1 MKEKKNE
8 MILPTLGDLFTT
20 QEERDY
26 MKAEKI
32 DEIEI
37 SKIKDF
43 PNHPF
48 KVIDDEKMDAL
59 IESIKERG
67 VLSPAIVRPKEDG
80 TYEMISGHRRKHAS
94 QRLGLKTLK
103 CLVKDLTDD
112 EATILMVDSNIQ
124 REEILPSEKA
134 FAYKMKLDAIKHQ
147 GERTDLTG
155 DATSA
160 PLVQKLDKSVS
171 RDIIAQENQES
182 SEQVRRYIR
191 LTYLV
196 DELLEMVD
204 NKKLGFRT
212 AVELSYLEIDN
223 QYCLYDI
230 MDANEVAPNLAQAV
244 HLKKM
249 QQEGTLTEDKII
261 KMICLEKSN
270 QKEKLSIEVQSIKD
284 YFPSNYSLRMMQDKI
299 KELLEQYKL
308 NWQKVKA
315 EKSKNED
322 LTR

>member
-1 MKEKKNE
+1 MKDKKIE
-8 MILPTLGDLFTT
+8 MKLPTLDDLFTT

-32 DEIEI
+32 DEIDI
-37 SKIKDF
+37 SKIRDF

-59 IESIKERG
+59 VESIKERG

-94 QRLGLKTLK
+94 KRAGLKTLK

-147 GERTDLTG
+147 GKQLEEES
-155 DATSA
+155 TSR
-160 PLVQKLDKSVS
+160 PMVEKLSSDV
-171 RDIIAQENQES
+171 IGEEIGES
-182 SEQVRRYIR
+182 GRQIQRYIR
-191 LTYLV
+191 LTNLV
-196 DELLEMVD
+196 DELLDLVD
-204 NKKLGFRT
+204 EKKLGFRT
-212 AVELSYLEIDN
+212 AVELSYLEVDN
-223 QYCLYDI
+223 QYCVYDL
-230 MDANEVAPNLAQAV
+230 MQENEIAPNLAQAI
-244 HLKKM
+244 HLKKLE
-249 QQEGTLTEDKII
+249 QEGHLTEEKIEN
-261 KMICLEKSN
+261 MLS
-270 QKEKLSIEVQSIKD
+270 KEKANQREKISLTIDSIKD
-284 YFPSNYSLRMMQDKI
+284 CFPSNYSTKQMQDKI

-308 NWQKVKA
+308 EWQMVKPA
-315 EKSKNED
+315 KEKIED

>member
-1 MKEKKNE
+1 MKDKKIE
-8 MILPTLGDLFTT
+8 MKLPTLDDLFTT

-32 DEIEI
+32 DEIDI
-37 SKIKDF
+37 SKIRDF

-48 KVIDDEKMDAL
+48 KVVDDEKMDAL
-59 IESIKERG
+59 VESIKERG

-94 QRLGLKTLK
+94 QRAGLKTLK
-103 CLVKDLTDD
+103 CLVKELTDD

-147 GERTDLTG
+147 GERTDLTCV
-155 DATSA
+155 
-160 PLVQKLDKSVS
+160 PLAHKSEESKKS
-171 RDIIAQENQES
+171 REIVAEDSDES
-182 SEQVRRYIR
+182 PDQVRRFIR

-196 DELLEMVD
+196 DELLELVD
-204 NKKLGFRT
+204 EKKLGFRT
-212 AVELSYLEIDN
+212 AVELSYLEVDN
-223 QYCLYDI
+223 QYCVYDL
-230 MDANEVAPNLAQAV
+230 MQENEIAPNLAQAI
-244 HLKKM
+244 HLKKLE
-249 QQEGTLTEDKII
+249 QEGHLTEEKIEN
-261 KMICLEKSN
+261 MLS
-270 QKEKLSIEVQSIKD
+270 KEKANQREKISLTIDSIKD
-284 YFPSNYSLRMMQDKI
+284 CFPSNYSTKQMQDKI

-308 NWQKVKA
+308 EWQMVKPA
-315 EKSKNED
+315 KEKIED

>member
-8 MILPTLGDLFTT
+8 MILPTLDDLFTT

-80 TYEMISGHRRKHAS
+80 SYEMISGHRRKHAS
-94 QRLGLKTLK
+94 QRLGIKTLK

-147 GERTDLTG
+147 GKRTDLIEES
-155 DATSA
+155 TSC
-160 PLVQKLDKSVS
+160 PVVTKSAKE
-171 RDIIAQENQES
+171 IAEDN
-182 SEQVRRYIR
+182 SERQVYRYIR

-212 AVELSYLEIDN
+212 AVELSYLDVDN

-299 KELLEQYKL
+299 KELLEQYKM

>member
-1 MKEKKNE
+1 MKDKKIE
-8 MILPTLGDLFTT
+8 MKLPTLDDLFTT

-32 DEIEI
+32 DEIDI
-37 SKIKDF
+37 SKIRDF

-59 IESIKERG
+59 VESIKERG

-94 QRLGLKTLK
+94 KRAGLKTLK

-147 GERTDLTG
+147 GKRTDLIEES
-155 DATSA
+155 TSC
-160 PLVQKLDKSVS
+160 PVVTKSAKE
-171 RDIIAQENQES
+171 IADDN
-182 SEQVRRYIR
+182 SERQVYRYIR
-191 LTYLV
+191 LTNLV
-196 DELLEMVD
+196 DELLDLVD
-204 NKKLGFRT
+204 EKKLGFRT
-212 AVELSYLEIDN
+212 AVELSYLEVDN
-223 QYCLYDI
+223 QYCVYDL
-230 MDANEVAPNLAQAV
+230 MQENEIAPNLAQAI
-244 HLKKM
+244 HLKKLE
-249 QQEGTLTEDKII
+249 QEGHLTEEKIE
-261 KMICLEKSN
+261 KMLS
-270 QKEKLSIEVQSIKD
+270 KEKANQREKISLTIDSIKD
-284 YFPSNYSLRMMQDKI
+284 CFPSNYSTKQMQDKI

-308 NWQKVKA
+308 EWQMVKPA
-315 EKSKNED
+315 KEKIED